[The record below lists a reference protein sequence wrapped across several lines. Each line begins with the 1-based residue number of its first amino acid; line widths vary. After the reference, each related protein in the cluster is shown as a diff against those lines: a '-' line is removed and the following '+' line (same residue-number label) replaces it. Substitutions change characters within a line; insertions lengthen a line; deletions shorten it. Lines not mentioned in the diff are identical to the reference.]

1 MDGTGKLLRTQTAGL
16 ERGFDVRCLAI
27 PPDDLTSWD
36 DLTQVVVDLIQTEL
50 EQSPGRSVYL
60 CGESF
65 GGCLAM
71 KVALHSPDLFE
82 RIILV
87 NPASSFNQQ
96 LWLSWGSH
104 VTRWLPSVLYHW
116 SSIGLM
122 PLLAN
127 LERMAPE
134 DRHALLRAVQSVP
147 QKTSIWRLAL
157 LHDFYLPD
165 LQLKQLTQPILLIAG
180 LADRLLPSDT
190 EAQRLSQL
198 LPNAKLLML
207 PKSGH
212 ACLLEADVNLYEI
225 LATHDFLQPMPD
237 LVSVA

>member
-1 MDGTGKLLRTQTAGL
+1 
-16 ERGFDVRCLAI
+16 
-27 PPDDLTSWD
+27 
-36 DLTQVVVDLIQTEL
+36 
-50 EQSPGRSVYL
+50 
-60 CGESF
+60 
-65 GGCLAM
+65 
-71 KVALHSPDLFE
+71 
-82 RIILV
+82 
-87 NPASSFNQQ
+87 
-96 LWLSWGSH
+96 
-104 VTRWLPSVLYHW
+104 
-116 SSIGLM
+116 M